1 MFGPFTRMAR
11 RRGLWLAAAAGVAGA
26 GCASVVY
33 APVALAKRATPPTA
47 TIYSGAGTY
56 SVGEVVQTSFGC
68 TDEAAGYDDPGLFS
82 CIDSNGATGSGTSF
96 DQMGVGTLDT
106 SRLGRFTYEV
116 TATDFG
122 GKTGTD
128 GAKGTAEITYAV
140 AAPPTASIVTPAAGA
155 IYNEAQ
161 VVDASYTCA
170 EGKYGPGLS
179 SSNGC
184 AGTVA
189 DGARIDTS
197 AVGQYSFSVS
207 AASQD
212 GQTGAVT
219 STYTVVYP
227 TGTAVV
233 CDPDSVAVNQAT
245 TCTATLTT
253 QPHAGAP
260 TGTVGFS
267 SSKAGSFTP
276 ASCTLSPDTGLGAD
290 VSTCSVSFTPTV
302 TGSQKITAA
311 YGGDSVYHGTSS
323 GTTKVTT

>member
-1 MFGPFTRMAR
+1 M
-11 RRGLWLAAAAGVAGA
+11 
-26 GCASVVY
+26 
-33 APVALAKRATPPTA
+33 
-47 TIYSGAGTY
+47 
-56 SVGEVVQTSFGC
+56 
-68 TDEAAGYDDPGLFS
+68 
-82 CIDSNGATGSGTSF
+82 
-96 DQMGVGTLDT
+96 
-106 SRLGRFTYEV
+106 
-116 TATDFG
+116 
-122 GKTGTD
+122 
-128 GAKGTAEITYAV
+128 
-140 AAPPTASIVTPAAGA
+140 TPAAGA

-260 TGTVGFS
+260 AGTVSFS
-267 SSKAGSFTP
+267 SSKAGSFAP
-276 ASCTLSPDTGLGAD
+276 ASCTLSPDSALGAD
-290 VSTCSVSFTPTV
+290 VSTCTVSFTPTV
-302 TGSQKITAA
+302 AGSQKITAA
-311 YGGDSVYHGTSS
+311 YGGDSAYHGTSS
-323 GTTKVTT
+323 GSTNVNG

>member
-1 MFGPFTRMAR
+1 MFDPFRRVAR
-11 RRGLWLAAAAGVAGA
+11 RRGWWLAVAGVASA
-26 GCASVVY
+26 GCALFLY
-33 APVALAKRATPPTA
+33 APAALAKRAIPPTVMLY
-47 TIYSGAGTY
+47 TDGGTF
-56 SVGEVVQTSFGC
+56 SLGEVEQTIFGC
-68 TDEAAGYDDPGLFS
+68 YSSNSMVAPLVS
-82 CIDSNGATGSGTSF
+82 CVDSNGVAGTGSPSS
-96 DQMGVGTLDT
+96 MVGSGQLDT
-106 SRLGRFTYEV
+106 SVLGRFKYTV
-116 TATDFG
+116 TATDASSDP
-122 GKTGTD
+122 GKTG
-128 GAKGTAEITYAV
+128 ATATASFTYAV
-140 AAPPTASIVTPAAGA
+140 AAPPTATIKVPADGG
-155 IYNEAQ
+155 IYNATQ
-161 VVDASYTCA
+161 VLDASYKCA
-170 EGKYGPGLS
+170 EGKFGPGLAT
-179 SSNGC
+179 SNGC
-184 AGTVA
+184 AGPVA
-189 DGARIDTS
+189 DGAQIDTNT
-197 AVGQYSFSVS
+197 VGQYSFSVN
-207 AASQD
+207 ATSQD
-212 GQTGAVT
+212 LQTGAAT

-302 TGSQKITAA
+302 AGSQKITAA